1 MKKTFIHFKRGF
13 TLIELLVVVGI
24 IAVIAGIGGDMFA
37 TVMRTYRKAEIYS
50 LSDKVGSGILTQMEQ
65 DIRLAIE
72 VKEDKT
78 SGNYLYLY
86 IPKDGSI
93 VEKRYEFAECDPN
106 DTGPPPNTG
115 YINYSEGSS
124 GTPSNLVLDSTENL
138 FKEDIFVKK
147 YSEGKFVTR
156 LNDITTGYDLVHV
169 NFIIGVGGT
178 CETPENIVYMQTS
191 VNLRGGLE

>member
-1 MKKTFIHFKRGF
+1 MKKFSTSFKQGF

-50 LSDKVGSGILTQMEQ
+50 LSDKIGSGILTQMEQ

-72 VKEDKT
+72 VEEDST

-93 VEKRYEFAECDPN
+93 IEKKYEFAECNPSIVDPQP
-106 DTGPPPNTG
+106 DTG
-115 YINYSEGSS
+115 YINYSEDSS
-124 GTPSNLVLDSTENL
+124 GPSNLILANTENL
-138 FKEDIFVKK
+138 FKENIYVKK
-147 YSEGKFVTR
+147 YSDGNFVTR
-156 LNDITTGYDLVHV
+156 INDITTGYDLVYV
-169 NFIIGVGGT
+169 NFMIGVGGS
-178 CETPENIVYMQTS
+178 CETPENTVYMQTS